1 MLNNKSIYVAS
12 LAIGATLFA
21 ALMASSVKYL
31 SEDINPIIICF
42 YRCLAGL
49 IILSP
54 FMISNNYEAFKSH
67 NIKLQIFRSL
77 INIISMIC
85 WFSAIGMMQLEKA
98 TALGFTTPLFTTVLV
113 VFVLGEIIRVHR
125 TAALLL
131 GFLGILVI
139 IRPGYIPF
147 EYGTL
152 LMLVASLS
160 FSFVLIFVKQLSNI
174 DSNLTIILTENMNK
188 EKELHGTKS

>member
-1 MLNNKSIYVAS
+1 MLNNKSIYVA

-98 TALGFTTPLFTTVLV
+98 TALGFTTPLFTTILAVLL
-113 VFVLGEIIRVHR
+113 LGEVIRFHR
-125 TAALLL
+125 TAALIL
-131 GFLGILVI
+131 GFLGIIII
-139 IRPGYIPF
+139 IRPGYLP
-147 EYGTL
+147 L
-152 LMLVASLS
+152 KLVQ
-160 FSFVLIFVKQLSNI
+160 F
-174 DSNLTIILTENMNK
+174 
-188 EKELHGTKS
+188 